1 MVMAVQYALAS
12 DDIVSESFDGDFVV
26 VDLNFGKYYS
36 FSDAGNVIWDA
47 LVSGVA
53 PAELLDGSA
62 GITPVELESFIE
74 ILVGHGLISSVA
86 SPDAAAAPDAS
97 AFAQRLAGASEKPE
111 VAVFDDL
118 ADLFKADPIHDV
130 EENAGWPLVRQD

>member
-1 MVMAVQYALAS
+1 MEVQYALAS

-74 ILVGHGLISSVA
+74 TLVGHGLISSVA
-86 SPDAAAAPDAS
+86 SPDAAAVPDAS
-97 AFAQRLAGASEKPE
+97 GFAQRLAGASEKPE

>member
-1 MVMAVQYALAS
+1 MSVQYALAS

-26 VDLNFGKYYS
+26 VDLKFGKYYS

-47 LVSGVA
+47 LTSGVA
-53 PAELLDGSA
+53 PAQLLGADAEISLDELD
-62 GITPVELESFIE
+62 SFIE
-74 ILVGHGLISSVA
+74 TLVGYGLISSIVP
-86 SPDAAAAPDAS
+86 PDAGPAPDAS
-97 AFAQRLAGASEKPE
+97 GFSERLAGADEKPE
-111 VAVFDDL
+111 VAVFDDM